1 MTLRAALSACL
12 LAVAC
17 RLGAGEA
24 PPDIPDDPKPHKPQ
38 VTEFIE
44 PLRQHKAKLEAV
56 GKELGRVAAEA
67 STDAEAVEQVGT
79 ALLVEGKAFHTTF
92 RRFLGGETRRGL
104 DLEIDLVRDNVQ
116 TVQDLVV
123 RYRRLAGVEVKPLAE
138 GEQEP
143 LRREIERM
151 VVGEL
156 RRRVTARFDSE
167 GIRDVFESQSLRE
180 AQQRAIEN
188 VQGKINERLDQET
201 ERVFG
206 IAFHDKRSARRAI
219 RGRIN
224 RFIDTQVG
232 KLLMKITSKELVIL
246 IGTQVIASWVKE
258 QFWDKIV
265 PRVKEMFR
273 GKGDLEPRVERS
285 IGTMR
290 KARLRLM
297 ALKPDARLTD
307 VEREMKNALRT
318 KLAARFLVQDIARAG
333 RQDLL
338 GKLEADIIWLE
349 KGRSFTHK
357 RFLLHKEDLVARLAT
372 DEKVLAD
379 ALLELAQILKAE
391 PEVATGKL
399 FFFPYYHTPT
409 EEGPEHKAETPGGTQ
424 YWTTVFDY
432 LHYIDLDRLNQSRPN
447 WERYNA
453 PEAYMSLSELVEKG
467 RVRPREYDKDHITKF
482 TCAGQTIYRYH
493 AFGSRRREITGGH
506 YLLGLSPGIHT
517 AEVQVVTEEGLEL
530 DLTVRFRIQP
540 KKPVTAERV
549 ALTKQ
554 RVEESRAWF
563 AKLAGDERARH
574 TVKHLHLIQGW
585 LLKEIR
591 DSGGSGQD
599 LMPYLRE
606 INERAEHLIEGKEGT
621 SAPDS
626 YIFYKTVLAGW
637 CEQVGTAEALAL
649 AHGALV
655 QAQSRANAAD
665 VRPGRKT
672 LIAMAARRCAN
683 MAITSGGTVAAARAY
698 LTHWLAWEKAAG
710 TREIDE
716 EKEKLW
722 WPKEWEEKPA
732 PE

>member
-1 MTLRAALSACL
+1 MTLRAALAGCVV
-12 LAVAC
+12 AVAC
-17 RLGAGEA
+17 GLGAGEA
-24 PPDIPDDPKPHKPQ
+24 PPDIPADPRPHKPQ

-44 PLRQHKAKLEAV
+44 PLRQHQAKLEAV
-56 GKELGRVAAEA
+56 GKELGRVAASA

-79 ALLVEGKAFHTTF
+79 ALLVEGKAFHTTL

-104 DLEIDLVRDNVQ
+104 DLEIDLVRGNVQ
-116 TVQDLVV
+116 TVSDLVV
-123 RYRRLAGVEVKPLAE
+123 RYRRLAGVEVQPVAE
-138 GEQEP
+138 GERAA

-151 VVGEL
+151 VVEEL
-156 RRRVTARFDSE
+156 RRRIARRFDSE
-167 GIRDVFESQSLRE
+167 GVRDVLESQSLRE
-180 AQQRAIEN
+180 AQARAVENIQR
-188 VQGKINERLDQET
+188 KINERLDQET

-206 IAFHDKRSARRAI
+206 IGFHDKRSARRAI

-224 RFIDTQVG
+224 RAIDTQVG

-273 GKGDLEPRVERS
+273 GKGNLDPRVERS
-285 IGTMR
+285 ICTMR

-297 ALKPDARLTD
+297 ALKPDARLAD
-307 VEREMKNALRT
+307 VEREMRNALRT
-318 KLAARFLVQDIARAG
+318 KLAAHFLVQDLGRAG

-338 GKLEADIIWLE
+338 DKLEADIIWLE

-399 FFFPYYHTPT
+399 FFFPYYHVPT
-409 EEGPEHKAETPGGTQ
+409 EDGPQHKPETPGGTQ
-424 YWTTVFDY
+424 HWTTVFDY
-432 LHYIDLDRLNQSRPN
+432 LHVIDLDRLNQQRPH

-453 PEAYMSLSELVEKG
+453 PEAYMSLAELVAKG
-467 RVRPREYDKDHITKF
+467 RLRPKEYDKDYITKF
-482 TCAGQTIYRYH
+482 TCAGQTLYRYH
-493 AFGSRRREITGGH
+493 SFGSRRRVTTGGH

-549 ALTKQ
+549 AQTKQ

-563 AKLAGDERARH
+563 AKLAADERARH
-574 TVKHLHLIQGW
+574 AAKHLRLVQQW

-606 INERAEHLIEGKEGT
+606 INERAEHLLEGKEGT
-621 SAPDS
+621 SAPDQ

-637 CEQVGTAEALAL
+637 CEQINTAEALAL

-655 QAQSRANAAD
+655 QAQSQANAAGT
-665 VRPGRKT
+665 RPGRKT
-672 LIAMAARRCAN
+672 LVATAARRCAN
-683 MAITSGGTVAAARAY
+683 MAIGVSANIPAARTY
-698 LTHWLAWEKAAG
+698 LAHWLAWEKAAG
-710 TREIDE
+710 RDLDD
-716 EKEKLW
+716 EKEKRW
-722 WPKEWEEKPA
+722 WPKEWK
-732 PE
+732 